1 MSEFGQDML
10 RHLAHVEEHNE
21 DALGGVADLLL
32 DRLVRRTGLLLAAG
46 AGHSMIGVGEAFY
59 RAGGLAPV
67 RPLFRPALLPLNGA
81 RASTAAERTSGLAA
95 RVLAET
101 APGPDDVVAVFST
114 SGVNPYPVE
123 LAREARRR
131 GLPVVAVTSRACSA
145 AAPRRAGGTLDAE
158 ADHVL
163 DTLVRPGD
171 AAYPP
176 GEPVTAAM
184 STLANGFLWNL
195 LLARLHRRAAD
206 AGLELPLW
214 RSSNTADGDA
224 ANAALLHRYAGR
236 IPELG

>member
-1 MSEFGQDML
+1 MPEFGQDML
-10 RHLAHVEEHNE
+10 RHLAAVEEANE
-21 DALGGVADLLL
+21 AALCGVADLLL
-32 DRLVRRTGLLLAAG
+32 ERVVRRPGLLLAAG
-46 AGHSMIGVGEAFY
+46 AGHSLIGVGEAFY

-67 RPLFRPALLPLNGA
+67 RPLFRPELLPLNGA
-81 RASTAAERTSGLAA
+81 QASTAAERTSGLAG
-95 RVLAET
+95 RVLDDA

-123 LAREARRR
+123 LARAARGR
-131 GLPVVAVTSRACSA
+131 GLPVVAVTSRACNA
-145 AAPRRAGGTLDAE
+145 AAPQRAGGTLGAE

-176 GEPVTAAM
+176 GAPVTAAM

-195 LLARLHRRAAD
+195 LLARLHQRATA

-214 RSSNTADGDA
+214 RSSNTADGDT
-224 ANAALLHRYAGR
+224 ANAALLLRYAGR